1 MQRWGT
7 PGHVASP
14 PSVQRRVSGRG
25 VGVGSGGG
33 GRRALSVVLGRRC
46 MRGRCKVA
54 AAATSSSTPD
64 RDPAAGVL
72 LLLLLLLPPLL
83 RRLLLLLLLRRLL
96 RLEVRVVLV
105 GWWVSTVERVVVVGL
120 RLRLRRVVA

>member
-1 MQRWGT
+1 
-7 PGHVASP
+7 
-14 PSVQRRVSGRG
+14 
-25 VGVGSGGG
+25 
-33 GRRALSVVLGRRC
+33 

-54 AAATSSSTPD
+54 AAATSSTPD
-64 RDPAAGVL
+64 RDPAAGV
-72 LLLLLLLPPLL
+72 LLLLLLPPLL